1 MKPTTNVDDI
11 ILEKGK
17 LDIGN
22 ASGSTQAQKK
32 VSIQQIYLPFFK
44 VLLRYSLVY

>member
-32 VSIQQIYLPFFK
+32 VYNRMTDIPSFL
-44 VLLRYSLVY
+44 